1 MESSSNKII
10 LAQYKVQILDFYCS
24 NFSSTVL
31 NYFINNFRQ
40 KIVKYYIS
48 DIKKNTL
55 IIEVILK
62 DL

>member
-10 LAQYKVQILDFYCS
+10 LIQYKIQMFNFYFSEVFKAILNQNITPS
-24 NFSSTVL
+24 HN
-31 NYFINNFRQ
+31 

-48 DIKKNTL
+48 SVTESNL

-62 DL
+62 DS

>member
-10 LAQYKVQILDFYCS
+10 LAQYKVQIFDFYCS
-24 NFSSTVL
+24 NFSSNIL

>member
-10 LAQYKVQILDFYCS
+10 LLQYKIKILDLQ
-24 NFSSTVL
+24 FSDFLKRMLEQTKSAS
-31 NYFINNFRQ
+31 YH

-48 DIKKNTL
+48 SITESNL